1 MPFTLAHPAA
11 VLPLLRSPFSPAAL
25 VCGAM
30 APDMPYFLAAARIP
44 VSARSWYEPFLNAT
58 VSHGLSGLAVS
69 VSFALALL
77 LLYAG
82 VRRPVAALLPG
93 GRAPHGRGGRSARR
107 VGGVLLSVLIGV
119 ATHLLW
125 DSFTHAD
132 GWAVVHVSPLRAR
145 LAGDLT
151 VARAVQ
157 HLSTAGG
164 LAAVAAHL
172 WRRGRRAP
180 GGGAG
185 PTALPAPVR
194 RTTVAALALA
204 ALAGAAARTHPLAS
218 YRGGPAA
225 ADRVGTR
232 EALETVASDWATGG
246 GAALV
251 LALLLYACLWWGHRA
266 WRIRTARST
275 REASA

>member
-58 VSHGLSGLAVS
+58 VSHGLSGIAVS

-172 WRRGRRAP
+172 WPRGRRAP

-185 PTALPAPVR
+185 PT
-194 RTTVAALALA
+194 
-204 ALAGAAARTHPLAS
+204 
-218 YRGGPAA
+218 
-225 ADRVGTR
+225 
-232 EALETVASDWATGG
+232 
-246 GAALV
+246 
-251 LALLLYACLWWGHRA
+251 
-266 WRIRTARST
+266 
-275 REASA
+275 

>member
-1 MPFTLAHPAA
+1 MPFTPAHPAA
-11 VLPLLRSPFSPAAL
+11 VLPLLRPPFSPAAL

-145 LAGDLT
+145 LAGNLT

-180 GGGAG
+180 GADGAAGAG
-185 PTALPAPVR
+185 PS
-194 RTTVAALALA
+194 
-204 ALAGAAARTHPLAS
+204 HH
-218 YRGGPAA
+218 RGGTGARGPRRRRRPHAPPGLLPGRA
-225 ADRVGTR
+225 RGGRPRGHAGGR
-232 EALETVASDWATGG
+232 ALETVASDWATGG

>member
-1 MPFTLAHPAA
+1 MPFTPAHPAA
-11 VLPLLRSPFSPAAL
+11 VLPLLRPPFSPAAL

-58 VSHGLSGLAVS
+58 VSHGLSGIAVS

-194 RTTVAALALA
+194 RTTVVALALA
-204 ALAGAAARTHPLAS
+204 ALAGAAARTQPLAS

-232 EALETVASDWATGG
+232 EALETVASDWTTGG